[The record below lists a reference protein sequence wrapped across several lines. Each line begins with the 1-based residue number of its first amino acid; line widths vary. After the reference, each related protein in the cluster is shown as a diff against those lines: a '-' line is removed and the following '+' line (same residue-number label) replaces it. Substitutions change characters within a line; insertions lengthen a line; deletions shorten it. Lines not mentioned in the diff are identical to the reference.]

1 MSIGSNSVSAPRNY
15 KMSRA
20 MAEDAAVGYETPIE
34 SGTLTC
40 SANVHVEFE
49 ISR

>member
-1 MSIGSNSVSAPRNY
+1 MARS
-15 KMSRA
+15 MA
-20 MAEDAAVGYETPIE
+20 MEDAAADVETPIE

-40 SANVHVEFE
+40 SASVHVEFE